1 MSVEGVCM
9 HAIIF
14 SRTPLRDSCEGHNK
28 MPRRSPR
35 FATDW
40 VDDFVVGYIADGP
53 SAGENLA
60 LQANGRS
67 ALWHFDFQIHLLA
80 RRLLIRIQ
88 QSQAAQ
94 GSDEYDE
101 SDANEEDEED
111 HDGYDEHFYDDYD
124 YDDDDEAD
132 DNDMDEEGS
141 VPAGVLE
148 ALPRRTCMRVTRQAA
163 PCAICLDEPTTDL
176 ILVRLPCRHEFCE
189 PCIIGWLK
197 RKNACPQ
204 CRAPIR
210 W

>member
-1 MSVEGVCM
+1 M

-14 SRTPLRDSCEGHNK
+14 IRTPLRDLRSEGHNK

-40 VDDFVVGYIADGP
+40 VNASVVGYIADGP
-53 SAGENLA
+53 SAGENLT

>member
-1 MSVEGVCM
+1 M

-14 SRTPLRDSCEGHNK
+14 TRTPLRVLRSEGHNK
-28 MPRRSPR
+28 MPRRTPR

-40 VDDFVVGYIADGP
+40 VNASVVGYIADGP
-53 SAGENLA
+53 SAGENLT

-148 ALPRRTCMRVTRQAA
+148 ALPRRTCMRVTRQRLRHAPSALTSQRRTSSLSACLAA
-163 PCAICLDEPTTDL
+163 TSSANRVSSD
-176 ILVRLPCRHEFCE
+176 
-189 PCIIGWLK
+189 G
-197 RKNACPQ
+197 
-204 CRAPIR
+204 
-210 W
+210 